1 MKAAVGS
8 ILYCVLLLCTMM
20 SRRGCDASATSNLV
34 VGEVDVEAAFAA
46 SSAFT
51 IPPAALVA
59 RTKEVLSPDIAF
71 GTKDDGKCLAE
82 EFEFVA
88 AVVGPINKTEYLAA
102 LETFQLDDS
111 FEIAQNFF
119 GFTVDPLQTNRVY
132 FFSRQIAQHTKQDFM
147 GVKPTG
153 KELILPPQT
162 FHVDYNEQGLI
173 TELGF
178 YTVDRR
184 QGNTGGLGGAF
195 GYFYGVGKPLPF
207 PECQPFKGSLRF
219 RGLMMIGNIVK
230 KVQSMMP
237 TK

>member
-1 MKAAVGS
+1 
-8 ILYCVLLLCTMM
+8 MM

-82 EFEFVA
+82 EFEF
-88 AVVGPINKTEYLAA
+88 
-102 LETFQLDDS
+102 
-111 FEIAQNFF
+111 AQNFF